1 MQEINGEKNEPE
13 SGRQVSGH
21 RTCVL
26 LRQRY
31 KLGMSAVDNSSPFR
45 IPSRPCKCGLE
56 ALRHSWP
63 LIILSKLRPKGQKE
77 TQTRILFING
87 TLPRN
92 GGINEGA
99 RYLLVDEQ
107 R

>member
-1 MQEINGEKNEPE
+1 MREINGGKNEPE

-26 LRQRY
+26 LRRRY

-63 LIILSKLRPKGQKE
+63 LIILSKLRPKGQKQ

-92 GGINEGA
+92 SGINEGA